1 MSCPSRSHIPRY
13 RPKSA
18 GQGGRLQEATIV
30 DIQSAFAASAPTCRQ
45 LVGLYPDRV
54 RSHEDGGSRLN
65 AITTVNLKAFEVA
78 AALDAQRQSYGRMG
92 SLHF

>member
-1 MSCPSRSHIPRY
+1 
-13 RPKSA
+13 
-18 GQGGRLQEATIV
+18 
-30 DIQSAFAASAPTCRQ
+30 
-45 LVGLYPDRV
+45 VGLYPDRV

-78 AALDAQRQSYGRMG
+78 AALDAQRQSSGRMG